1 MNSCLMI
8 VGLFGFLFWAYFWL
22 RPVTFFWFVGDVDRV
37 VRNESPIY
45 SNFLSLET
53 NFLLRIFGVLVT
65 RKDFAVTNL
74 LLYSTDISV
83 LSGWLTCTYDVVYL
97 AYGLATGLFWVRA
110 YLIRLWEVSNELPF
124 LLKLIE
130 LVVLLGFEC

>member
-1 MNSCLMI
+1 M
-8 VGLFGFLFWAYFWL
+8 
-22 RPVTFFWFVGDVDRV
+22 
-37 VRNESPIY
+37 RNESPIC

-53 NFLLRIFGVLVT
+53 NFLLKIFGVFVT

-97 AYGLATGLFWVRA
+97 AYGLVTGLF
-110 YLIRLWEVSNELPF
+110 
-124 LLKLIE
+124 
-130 LVVLLGFEC
+130 